1 MAMILTS
8 CPSLIASVFN
18 TSSTAAHV
26 SAEASLVQLQSHLN
40 LTRRCQRLFL
50 FLTSF
55 QTGWHLFVSTSEK
68 NIETWLDIYSKT
80 LLGIF
85 GMIESVTLLDL
96 LQLDQFM
103 VFGPERTASLNVEAQ
118 KIWFVALYLSAMS
131 CGIKLVRMLAY
142 RAVPPTGT
150 GFGTS
155 SEPAA
160 AAASASAA
168 TSSEKPKLEGIADE
182 KRSSSPKDMK
192 EERER
197 RKGEQKAWMKKVNAD
212 MTELGLKLV
221 SDLLDLVIPASIVG
235 WIQVE
240 PGVVG
245 VAMLCS
251 TITSSLGIWDRCRRQ
266 LESSS

>member
-1 MAMILTS
+1 M
-8 CPSLIASVFN
+8 V
-18 TSSTAAHV
+18 
-26 SAEASLVQLQSHLN
+26 
-40 LTRRCQRLFL
+40 
-50 FLTSF
+50 
-55 QTGWHLFVSTSEK
+55 
-68 NIETWLDIYSKT
+68 
-80 LLGIF
+80 
-85 GMIESVTLLDL
+85 ESVTLLDL
-96 LQLDQFM
+96 LQLDQFT

-160 AAASASAA
+160 AAAAASAA
-168 TSSEKPKLEGIADE
+168 TSSEKAKLKEIPDNE
-182 KRSSSPKDMK
+182 RPSPTNMN

-197 RKGEQKAWMKKVNAD
+197 RKEEQKAWVEKVKTD
-212 MTELGLKLV
+212 ITELGLKLV
-221 SDLLDLVIPASIVG
+221 SDLLDLVIPASVVG